1 MKTETDCGGGG
12 ECGGRHRA
20 AAEMERTAPAG
31 PCLREESSLAPRERP
46 GRPAARAPTGA
57 GRPQAPSPV
66 GRWAAPSH
74 TWAASGTQGAASDR
88 VAPAAAS
95 LGPERAAVE
104 DEGDKAHL
112 AQEQNHTLTREDQA
126 WVTRMHVRPRN
137 LPAGTSAVLET
148 LESAAELS

>member
-1 MKTETDCGGGG
+1 MWGPTQGRGRDGADSARGPAPPGGKQS
-12 ECGGRHRA
+12 
-20 AAEMERTAPAG
+20 G
-31 PCLREESSLAPRERP
+31 PTERP

-57 GRPQAPSPV
+57 GRPQAPFPA
-66 GRWAAPSH
+66 GCWAAPSH

-104 DEGDKAHL
+104 DAGDKAHSV
-112 AQEQNHTLTREDQA
+112 QEQNHTLTREDQA
-126 WVTRMHVRPRN
+126 WVTRMHARPRN